1 MQVQEIKTT
10 ARPGQKRKEEK
21 VSRHNISFKIEV
33 KFKKR

>member
-10 ARPGQKRKEEK
+10 ARPGQKRKEK
-21 VSRHNISFKIEV
+21 VSRHNKSFKIEV